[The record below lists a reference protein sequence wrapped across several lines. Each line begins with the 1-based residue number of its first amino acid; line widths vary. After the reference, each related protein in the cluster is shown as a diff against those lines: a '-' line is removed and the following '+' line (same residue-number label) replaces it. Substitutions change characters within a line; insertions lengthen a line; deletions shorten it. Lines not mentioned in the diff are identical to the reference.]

1 MTTSDSL
8 PSADGQSSTS
18 SKGSIA
24 YQCRKERELAHAYA
38 LEVSAMREALTV
50 QRKLCSTRMR
60 AFRLMLAELDVTTR
74 NNQTRL
80 PGRPNDGA

>member
-8 PSADGQSSTS
+8 PC
-18 SKGSIA
+18 I
-24 YQCRKERELAHAYA
+24 KERELAHAYA

-50 QRKLCSTRMR
+50 QRKLCSTHMR

-74 NNQTRL
+74 NDQRRL
-80 PGRPNDGA
+80 PRWPPE